1 MKRGPKVNREQA
13 TQALGFTA
21 IILGGGWLGMTVW
34 KQVHGTPAEG
44 PVVLASA
51 LLFASIILWGRRT
64 TRKGQLPASGDPDTD
79 QEKGEA
85 K

>member
-1 MKRGPKVNREQA
+1 
-13 TQALGFTA
+13 
-21 IILGGGWLGMTVW
+21 MTVW

-64 TRKGQLPASGDPDTD
+64 TRKNQLPASGDPDTD
-79 QEKGEA
+79 QEKGKA